1 MVSIHRILIVL
12 YMTIRVLCFVFRFK
26 RDRYKISET
35 SIILIHQIITILAK
49 RMRVMIVIF
58 YSKNNQLITKQ

>member
-1 MVSIHRILIVL
+1 MIDTHISRRK
-12 YMTIRVLCFVFRFK
+12 Y
-26 RDRYKISET
+26 DRYKISET